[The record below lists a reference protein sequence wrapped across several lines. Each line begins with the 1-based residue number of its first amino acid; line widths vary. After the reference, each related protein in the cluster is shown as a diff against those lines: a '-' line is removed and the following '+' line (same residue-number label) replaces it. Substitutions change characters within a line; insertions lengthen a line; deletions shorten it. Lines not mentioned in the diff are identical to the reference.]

1 MLESQL
7 LRSVPV
13 FVQSFPLQKWQQ
25 LPAWG
30 LQMLLRQL
38 LRQLP
43 RRQAILLVSFAISPT
58 VLLHLAN
65 SFYPRMLMGRLA

>member
-30 LQMLLRQL
+30 LQML

>member
-7 LRSVPV
+7 LMFIPV
-13 FVQSFPLQKWQQ
+13 YVQSSPLQKWQQ

-38 LRQLP
+38 Q
-43 RRQAILLVSFAISPT
+43 RRQAILLVSFAIFPLQYSLPFCY
-58 VLLHLAN
+58 LLQTAPVPKC
-65 SFYPRMLMGRLA
+65 S